1 MASANSTRVTV
12 VTADPAFEAAMRATF
27 GASNAIDL
35 TIVSGSLPEHAD
47 TLDCEDTTVLVVDID
62 AAVATEMT
70 ALARLMARVGTRPPV
85 IAVTQSFD
93 ANAARTLVQMRV
105 ADFLVKPVQPLDVVR
120 ACAQAALAW

>member
-47 TLDCEDTTVLVVDID
+47 TLDRDGRDRASSSTST
-62 AAVATEMT
+62 
-70 ALARLMARVGTRPPV
+70 PPW
-85 IAVTQSFD
+85 
-93 ANAARTLVQMRV
+93 RR
-105 ADFLVKPVQPLDVVR
+105 R
-120 ACAQAALAW
+120 WRRWRG